1 MRGCLRTE
9 SGHMGKRILL
19 VGHCNIDGPRLQ
31 EVLSSEIPG
40 SRVERINSDADLD
53 RTVGEGA
60 DLLLVNREPVGF
72 DESGLDL
79 IRKVCGDHPGTR
91 VMLVSDYPDAQ
102 ERAIKA
108 GALPGF
114 GKGQIGSPELAE
126 TVGR

>member
-1 MRGCLRTE
+1 
-9 SGHMGKRILL
+9 MGKRILL

-31 EVLSSEIPG
+31 EVISSEIPG
-40 SRVERINSDADLD
+40 SQVERVNSDADLR

-79 IRKVCGDHPGTR
+79 IRTVCGRHPGAK

-102 ERAIKA
+102 EQAVQA

-114 GKGQIGSPELAE
+114 GKS
-126 TVGR
+126 

>member
-1 MRGCLRTE
+1 
-9 SGHMGKRILL
+9 MGKRILL

-31 EVLSSEIPG
+31 EVISSEIPG
-40 SRVERINSDADLD
+40 SQVERVNSDADLD

-79 IRKVCGDHPGTR
+79 IRKVCGQNPGTK
-91 VMLVSDYPDAQ
+91 VMLVSDYPEAQ
-102 ERAIKA
+102 DEAVGA

-114 GKGQIGSPELAE
+114 GKSQIGSPELVE
-126 TVGR
+126 TVGRALGA